1 MIASIIGL
9 AVLLGLF
16 ALAVNA
22 GRRHGATTG
31 SMDARSVRRIFQ
43 YALLF
48 ALFVV
53 VAVGAA
59 ELVGRLLGAKAA
71 EWENDSTVLAQ
82 SLAFVLVG
90 APLAAAMAWWTRR
103 MHRANPAETASPL
116 FTAYLTLASLTGL
129 VMAAVAV
136 QAVVF
141 QLIDQSSLNRDAA
154 GQLLAWGA
162 LWAGHWVVARRVLD
176 DGRATPHLLLGS
188 LVGLALGA
196 AGLVMTLGTS
206 LDMLLRPGAVV
217 PTIAGLAQS
226 SGLLVAGAL
235 VWLRYWAT
243 AAARLPRRTLWLAYV
258 LVIGVGGGL
267 IMAIVAASRLL
278 WSVLVWFLG
287 DRLDQTMTQ
296 HFDTAAVESA
306 AVVIGGLVWWFHRS
320 VLGEAAVTRSEVR
333 RVYEYL
339 VAGIA
344 LVAAAA
350 GVGTI
355 LVALIEAATPGVD
368 VGMTTMNT
376 LLAAVT
382 LLVVGVPVWWLHWR
396 SIRAAVTADT
406 THEVPALT
414 RRIYLV
420 LLFGVAGVAAV
431 VALLVVGNMFFRDL
445 VDSQL
450 SAATLRSMRYG
461 LGVLIA
467 SAAVSAYHGAI
478 FRQDNT
484 AGVPGRAVGPRS
496 VVLVGPDDPTLA
508 RTVRAATGARVDLWE
523 RLDTAPA
530 GPEGQPVPPAWD
542 EESVLEK
549 LHGHDG
555 QDVLVVAGE
564 QGLQVLVVH
573 RKD

>member
-1 MIASIIGL
+1 MIASIVGL
-9 AVLLGLF
+9 AVLVGLI

-43 YALLF
+43 CALLF

-53 VAVGAA
+53 VAIGVA
-59 ELVGRLLGAKAA
+59 ELVGRLLGAKVA
-71 EWENDSTVLAQ
+71 EYENDSYVLAQ

-90 APLAAAMAWWTRR
+90 APLTAAMAWWTWR
-103 MHRANPAETASPL
+103 MHRTNPTETESPL
-116 FTAYLTLASLTGL
+116 FTAYLTLTSLTGL
-129 VMAAVAV
+129 LMAAVAV
-136 QAVVF
+136 QSVVF
-141 QLIDQSSLNRDAA
+141 ELIDQGSLNRDAA

-176 DGRATPHLLLGS
+176 AGRASPHLLLGS
-188 LVGLALGA
+188 LVGLAFGA

-206 LDMLLRPGAVV
+206 LDMLLRPGVVV
-217 PTIAGLAQS
+217 PTVAGLAQG

-235 VWLRYWAT
+235 VWVRYWAM
-243 AAARLPRRTLWLAYV
+243 AAIRLPRRTLWLAYV

-267 IMAIVAASRLL
+267 IMSIVSASRLL

-296 HFDTAAVESA
+296 HFDTAAVEIA

-320 VLGEAAVTRSEVR
+320 ILGEAAVARSEVR
-333 RVYEYL
+333 RVYEYI

-355 LVALIEAATPGVD
+355 LVALIEAATPGID

-396 SIRAAVTADT
+396 AIRAAVAADPA
-406 THEVPALT
+406 HEVPVLT

-431 VALLVVGNMFFRDL
+431 VALLVAGNMFFRDL
-445 VDSQL
+445 VDAQVG
-450 SAATLRSMRYG
+450 AATLRAMRYG

-467 SAAVSAYHGAI
+467 SAAVSAYHGAV
-478 FRQDNT
+478 FRQDRT
-484 AGVPGRAVGPRS
+484 EVVPGHATGPRAVT
-496 VVLVGPDDPTLA
+496 LVGANDPALA
-508 RTVRAATGARVDLWE
+508 RTLRQATGARVELWE
-523 RLDTAPA
+523 RFD
-530 GPEGQPVPPAWD
+530 QVPTAWD
-542 EESVLEK
+542 EAAVLAALSE
-549 LHGHDG
+549 HEG
-555 QDVLVVAGE
+555 QDVLVISDE

-573 RKD
+573 PRH